1 MAALDYGMALSRG
14 LVAPQKVL
22 QDEVRKLAGD
32 QFKSEDWWNKQ
43 LDRQI
48 KEGYVAT
55 RDVTDKI
62 TTTTTKYNPN
72 PDYKPREKNP
82 KYNPLNLTDPT
93 LAPSSP
99 TNITSYRAELRRR
112 GGAHSLSRQ
121 GVYGR
126 GGLIQQQR
134 SANEP
139 EYLYGDMPEYFEDTT
154 SKVTYN
160 TRQVTGKGPL
170 TDAELKAIQGQA
182 EEKTRQAKRK
192 TADLEKG
199 TRQKRGAT
207 GLMGRS
213 EIKKA
218 GLSPEL
224 PQLGFDGLGIQKTFL
239 G

>member
-62 TTTTTKYNPN
+62 TTTTYTPNDKYQV
-72 PDYKPREKNP
+72 KNT
-82 KYNPLNLTDPT
+82 KYNPLNLTNPA

-99 TNITSYRAELRRR
+99 TNIASYKAELRKR
-112 GGAHSLSRQ
+112 GGGSSLGRQ

-126 GGLIQQQR
+126 QGLIMQQR

-139 EYLYGDMPEYFEDTT
+139 QYLYGDQPEYFEKDT
-154 SKVTYN
+154 VTYN

-182 EEKTRQAKRK
+182 EERTRQAKRK
-192 TADLEKG
+192 SAELEKG
-199 TRQKRGAT
+199 TRKKRGAT
-207 GLMGRS
+207 GLIGRS

>member
-72 PDYKPREKNP
+72 PKYQVKNP
-82 KYNPLNLTDPT
+82 EYGKLIKEGTGIMGQT
-93 LAPSSP
+93 RIVLAPP
-99 TNITSYRAELRRR
+99 PNTFRI
-112 GGAHSLSRQ
+112 GG
-121 GVYGR
+121 
-126 GGLIQQQR
+126 GGGIMPQFDTRYTEADYQA
-134 SANEP
+134 SMNAP
-139 EYLYGDMPEYFEDTT
+139 KYLYGDQPEYLENTT

-192 TADLEKG
+192 TAELEKG
-199 TRQKRGAT
+199 TRKKRGAT
-207 GLMGRS
+207 GLIGRS

>member
-62 TTTTTKYNPN
+62 TTTTYTPNDKYQV
-72 PDYKPREKNP
+72 KNK
-82 KYNPLNLTDPT
+82 KYNPLNLTNPA

-99 TNITSYRAELRRR
+99 TNIASYRAELRRR
-112 GGAHSLSRQ
+112 GGFNSLSRQ

-126 GGLIQQQR
+126 QGLIMQQR

-139 EYLYGDMPEYFEDTT
+139 QYLYGDMPEYFEDTT

-182 EEKTRQAKRK
+182 EERTRQAKRK
-192 TADLEKG
+192 SAELEKG
-199 TRQKRGAT
+199 TRKKRGAT
-207 GLMGRS
+207 GLIGRS

>member
-14 LVAPQKVL
+14 LVAPQKQL
-22 QDEVRKLAGD
+22 QDEVRKLASD

-62 TTTTTKYNPN
+62 TTTTYTPNDKYQIAN
-72 PDYKPREKNP
+72 KN
-82 KYNPLNLTDPT
+82 YNPLNLTDPT
-93 LAPSSP
+93 LAPSNP
-99 TNITSYRAELRRR
+99 TNVASYRAELRRR
-112 GGAHSLSRQ
+112 GGGSSLGRQ

-126 GGLIQQQR
+126 QGLMMQQR
-134 SANEP
+134 AANETK
-139 EYLYGDMPEYFEDTT
+139 YVYGDQPEYFEKDT
-154 SKVTYN
+154 VTYN

-170 TDAELKAIQGQA
+170 TDAELKGIQSQA
-182 EEKTRQAKRK
+182 EEKTRKTKRK
-192 TADLEKG
+192 TAELEKG
-199 TRQKRGAT
+199 SRQKRGAT

-213 EIKKA
+213 EIKKV
-218 GLSPEL
+218 GLAADL
-224 PQLGFDGLGIQKTFL
+224 PDLGFDGLGIQKTYL